1 MSSGS
6 DDPSSESDSES
17 EMKDDVQTLNDE
29 RNETL
34 TKKLLGENIF
44 KQKHYELEEAE
55 YARLTN
61 IHKQNAVQTKNNE
74 KYMRQHDSFIL
85 GTINNRDA
93 LKNLRDEIREQLNVG
108 DTPNL
113 IDTGESCSG
122 RTDHQRLFKQVR
134 SCAREFVESFRT
146 LREDIVKTWGSTV
159 KDASKLRK
167 WIMTFTGNNKV
178 NFKTALENIDDTK
191 KQQLLTMYAVYKNV
205 HIDGKH
211 MVKQLDSSI
220 ESYMDIIFRKI
231 PNVDV
236 PIDVPHPLIQMSIG
250 LSESVTTIL
259 TDVVHYNTDK
269 QVAWRLAY
277 RYLPEYLRSRAGAI
291 MESIVSTSDCLTDS
305 ITLLNHI
312 SKLLDDR
319 KVFEAKQ
326 AFVNFLGGSLCTSA
340 KFFEVAARIVENE
353 SDRSAKVAAHDLRNV
368 AIMWKSS
375 LGRGGESKSNTNKPL
390 YMSFTRMPFSNIQ
403 VEWIEFKHRLRQK
416 AIASDK
422 AVFQKVFADSTSED
436 VTMDYDVCRTHQTLD
451 KIMNDYVGLE
461 DVKRQCFD
469 LYKNRLAMMAESKSA
484 RPELSLNF
492 QFLGNPGTGKT
503 TMARLVSD
511 FLFHSRLRP
520 ATKPVSA
527 KRPDEYAGSTLS
539 RFAPMVGGLL
549 GPMGYSAGQA
559 ISSVADATRARKIA
573 EYELELT
580 KATPEPYFVEESA
593 ASLLIKNAEGLS
605 IILKDM
611 VAAGG
616 GVLFVDEAYGL
627 DPKHSEDGR
636 IIFDLLLTY
645 AENHRD
651 VLTIILAGYK
661 EDMEKNL
668 LSFNPGLAR
677 RFPAVFHFEDYSDNE
692 LYSILQ
698 LQLRATRDSVEKSQI
713 HGWDMSD
720 AVARVMIR
728 HIASQRGTRGFGNA
742 GTVRNALQ
750 RAIVKTTARL
760 NIGLSDDV
768 SGIVDIKMEDV
779 IGPDPSN
786 NAQVRACLDEL
797 DRFVGLEEVKDFFKK
812 IVNVS
817 NINWKRETACL
828 EPFPIGLNRLFVGK
842 PGTGKSSMAALYS
855 RLLKALNVLSDGEVK
870 LTVASDYIGGV
881 VGESIQKTSNILQM
895 SIGKVLVIDEAYVL
909 SKTDY
914 GLQVLDTIVERVSA
928 SPGADMAVILAG
940 YEDEMMKMC
949 REVNPG
955 LGRRFDVDHPVVFH
969 DFDNVSLERILKQ
982 KCDVEGMYCSAE
994 VARKAI
1000 EKLAMQRSQPT
1011 FGNAGAVDNLLS
1023 NAKLAAL
1030 QRSSNVSGKLELK
1043 LEDFGIVASLSA
1055 KDILKEMEKNDSCP
1069 ALTQHLTEIANAM
1082 ENYNE
1087 QFTDK
1092 NFQVP
1097 GHYVFMGNSGTGKT
1111 ETAKEMG
1118 KLFFQLQILSSD
1130 RVVVVS
1136 APQLNGTVVGE
1147 AQQLVRKKM
1156 EEALGGTLLIDE
1168 AYELGR
1174 GQYGIE
1180 AQTQLI
1186 AMLEEDKYKR
1196 NIIVILAGYEPDM
1209 RKMMQK
1215 NQGMESRF
1223 ENQFIFDDWS
1233 DKKCML
1239 TVQKMLEEQFKSHL
1253 TSTARST
1260 LTKYIR
1266 SLKAE
1271 APFANGRGC
1280 RNLANKLSRF
1290 AMSKG
1295 LKVVSRFG
1303 VQMFQIST
1311 EIMTSYIETYGGHVA
1326 EEKVADAEKKAK
1338 QKKVANPDKK
1348 GKRNGKRRNR
1358 VLQYNP
1364 KMYEF

>member
-1 MSSGS
+1 
-6 DDPSSESDSES
+6 
-17 EMKDDVQTLNDE
+17 MKEDVKKLHGERDVTLS
-29 RNETL
+29 
-34 TKKLLGENIF
+34 KKLLGENIF

-61 IHKQNAVQTKNNE
+61 IREQNEEQTNNNLN
-74 KYMRQHDSFIL
+74 YMRQHDRFII
-85 GTINNRDA
+85 GTIIKRGA
-93 LKNLRDEIREQLNVG
+93 LENLRAEIREQLNVG

-113 IDTGESCSG
+113 IGTGESCSG

-134 SCAREFVESFRT
+134 ACAREFVESFRT

-159 KDASKLRK
+159 QDALKLHK
-167 WIMTFTGNNKV
+167 WIMAFTGNNEV
-178 NFKTALENIDDTK
+178 NFETALDNIDHAK
-191 KQQLLTMYAVYKNV
+191 KQQLLNMYAVYKNL
-205 HIDGKH
+205 HDDGKR

-220 ESYMDIIFRKI
+220 VSYMDIILRKI

-236 PIDVPHPLIQMSIG
+236 PQNVRHQLIKMSFE
-250 LSESVTTIL
+250 LSVSVNTIL
-259 TDVVHYNTDK
+259 ADLVHYNSTDK

-277 RYLPEYLRSRAGAI
+277 RYLPEYLRDRADDI
-291 MESIVSTSDCLTDS
+291 MNSIVSTSDCLTDS
-305 ITLLNHI
+305 ITLLDDI

-326 AFVNFLGGSLCTSA
+326 AFVNFLQTVLCASA

-353 SDRSAKVAAHDLRNV
+353 SDASAKVAAHDIRNV
-368 AIMWKSS
+368 AILWNRS
-375 LGRGGESKSNTNKPL
+375 LRKGGESKSNTNDPP
-390 YMSFTRMPFSNIQ
+390 YMPFTRMPFSNIQ
-403 VEWIEFKHRLRQK
+403 IEWIQFKHRLRQK

-422 AVFQKVFADSTSED
+422 AMFQKVFADSASED

-469 LYKNRLAMMAESKSA
+469 LYKNRLAMMVESKSA
-484 RPELSLNF
+484 RPELPLNF

-520 ATKPVSA
+520 ATKPISA
-527 KRPDEYAGSTLS
+527 KRPGEYAGSTLS

-559 ISSVADATRARKIA
+559 ISNVTDATRARKIA

-605 IILKDM
+605 KILKDM
-611 VAAGG
+611 LASGG

-636 IIFDLLLTY
+636 IIFDLLLTA

-668 LSFNPGLAR
+668 LSFNPGLVR
-677 RFPAVFHFEDYSDNE
+677 RFPTVFHFEDYSDDE

-760 NIGLSDDV
+760 NIGLSDAV

-842 PGTGKSSMAALYS
+842 PGTGKSSMAALYG

-969 DFDNVSLERILKQ
+969 DFDNASLERILKQ

-1030 QRSSNVSGKLELK
+1030 QRSSNVSGKLELT
-1043 LEDFGIVASLSA
+1043 LVDFGIVASLSA
-1055 KDILKEMEKNDSCP
+1055 KKILEEMSENDSCP
-1069 ALTQHLTEIANAM
+1069 ALTQHLTEIVDAM
-1082 ENYNE
+1082 QMYNK
-1087 QFTDK
+1087 QFSDK

-1111 ETAKEMG
+1111 ETAKKLG

-1168 AYELGR
+1168 AYELGQ
-1174 GQYGIE
+1174 GQYGRE

-1196 NIIVILAGYEPDM
+1196 NIVVILAGYERNM
-1209 RKMMQK
+1209 REMMQM
-1215 NQGMESRF
+1215 NQGMQSRF

-1233 DKKCML
+1233 AEKCMK
-1239 TVQKMLEEQFKSHL
+1239 TVQKMLEEQFKSIL
-1253 TSTARST
+1253 TRTARST
-1260 LTKYIR
+1260 LTQYIR
-1266 SLKAE
+1266 SLQAE
-1271 APFANGRGC
+1271 ASFANGRGC

-1295 LKVVSRFG
+1295 LRVVSKQIDQDS

-1311 EIMTSYIETYGGHVA
+1311 EMLKSYIKTYSRTPVA
-1326 EEKVADAEKKAK
+1326 EEKVPDAEEKAEPVAK
-1338 QKKVANPDKK
+1338 QKKVAKPVKK
-1348 GKRNGKRRNR
+1348 GKRRNR